1 MTQDSKTCLIL
12 EKLGEALIFHF
23 FFLGRNTE
31 CNGFVKRNT
40 NYKTNLSLN
49 PKVIGGISAVQTYRE
64 WMKKT
69 QPMIQR
75 EENEPRRENPR
86 IEIGEA

>member
-1 MTQDSKTCLIL
+1 M
-12 EKLGEALIFHF
+12 
-23 FFLGRNTE
+23 
-31 CNGFVKRNT
+31 
-40 NYKTNLSLN
+40 
-49 PKVIGGISAVQTYRE
+49 IGGISAVQTYRE
-64 WMKKT
+64 WMKRT